1 MVNKGIFFLTR
12 KKVYFRNGV
21 SKLNNSQNLFCL
33 GRGEEKMTAKIIK
46 GNEIAQQI
54 REELKQETAQL
65 KEKYNVVP
73 GLVTILVGENPASMS
88 YVTAK
93 QKTSKELG
101 FYSIQDN
108 QPESITEEQLLR
120 LIDKYNKNPK
130 IHGILVQLPL
140 PKHINEP
147 KVLYAIDPKKDVDGF
162 HPVNVGKLMIGEA
175 DYLPCTP
182 AGIQQLLI
190 RSGVKTD
197 GAEVVVV
204 GRSNIVGKP
213 IANILLQKQK
223 GANATVTICHT
234 GTRDMAF
241 HTKRADILIVA
252 AGKPKAITAN
262 IVKEGAVVID
272 VGVNRIGMTPEGKA
286 KVCGDVDFEAVKE
299 KASAITPVPG
309 GVGPMTIT
317 MLMVNTVKAA
327 KLAAGIQ

>member
-1 MVNKGIFFLTR
+1 
-12 KKVYFRNGV
+12 
-21 SKLNNSQNLFCL
+21 
-33 GRGEEKMTAKIIK
+33 MTAKLIS
-46 GNEIAQQI
+46 GNEIAKQI
-54 REELKQETAQL
+54 REELAQEVAQL
-65 KEKYNVVP
+65 KAKQNVVP
-73 GLVTILVGENPASMS
+73 GLVTILVGQNAASVS

-101 FYSIQDN
+101 FHSIQDN
-108 QPESITEEQLLR
+108 QPETITEAELLK
-120 LIDKYNKNPK
+120 LIETYNRDSK

-140 PKHINEP
+140 PKHINET

-234 GTRDMAF
+234 GTKDMTF
-241 HTKRADILIVA
+241 HTRRADILIVA
-252 AGKPKAITAN
+252 AGKPKAVTADM
-262 IVKEGAVVID
+262 VKEGAVVID

-286 KVCGDVDFEAVKE
+286 KLCGDVDFDGVKE
-299 KASAITPVPG
+299 KAGLITPVPG

-317 MLMVNTVKAA
+317 MLMMNTVKAA
-327 KLAAGIQ
+327 KLAAGAAS

>member
-1 MVNKGIFFLTR
+1 
-12 KKVYFRNGV
+12 
-21 SKLNNSQNLFCL
+21 
-33 GRGEEKMTAKIIK
+33 MTAKLIN
-46 GNEIAQQI
+46 GNEIAKQI
-54 REELKQETAQL
+54 REELKQEVIQL
-65 KEKYNVVP
+65 KEKYNVTP
-73 GLVTILVGENPASMS
+73 GLVTILVGENPASVS

-93 QKTSKELG
+93 QKTSKDLG
-101 FYSIQDN
+101 FYSVQDN
-108 QPESITEEQLLR
+108 QPENITEEQLLA
-120 LIDKYNKNPK
+120 LIDKYNKDPK

-140 PKHINEP
+140 PKHINET

-190 RSGVKTD
+190 RSGAQID

-241 HTKRADILIVA
+241 HTKRAEILIVA
-252 AGKPKAITAN
+252 AGKPKAITADM
-262 IVKEGAVVID
+262 VKEGAVVID
-272 VGVNRIGMTPEGKA
+272 VGVNRIGMTPDGKA
-286 KVCGDVDFEAVKE
+286 KLCGDVDFDAVKE

-317 MLMVNTVKAA
+317 MLMMNTVKAA
-327 KLAAGIQ
+327 KIAAGIK

>member
-1 MVNKGIFFLTR
+1 
-12 KKVYFRNGV
+12 
-21 SKLNNSQNLFCL
+21 
-33 GRGEEKMTAKIIK
+33 MTAKLIN
-46 GNEIAQQI
+46 GNEIARQI
-54 REELKQETAQL
+54 REELKQETAIL
-65 KEKYNVVP
+65 KEKYNMEP
-73 GLVTILVGENPASMS
+73 GLVTILVGQNPASVS

-101 FYSIQDN
+101 FYSLQDN
-108 QPESITEEQLLR
+108 QPEDITEEQLLK
-120 LIDKYNKNPK
+120 LIEQYNNDPK

-140 PKHINEP
+140 PKHINET

-162 HPVNVGKLMIGEA
+162 HPVNVGKMVIGEA

-190 RSGVKTD
+190 RSGVKVD

-234 GTRDMAF
+234 GTKDMAF
-241 HTKRADILIVA
+241 HTRRADILIVA
-252 AGKPKAITAN
+252 AGKPNAVTADM
-262 IVKEGAVVID
+262 VKEGVVVID
-272 VGVNRIGMTPEGKA
+272 VGVNRIGMTAEGKA
-286 KVCGDVDFEAVKE
+286 KLCGDVDFEGVKE

-317 MLMVNTVKAA
+317 MLMMNTVKAA
-327 KLAAGIQ
+327 KLALGIKS